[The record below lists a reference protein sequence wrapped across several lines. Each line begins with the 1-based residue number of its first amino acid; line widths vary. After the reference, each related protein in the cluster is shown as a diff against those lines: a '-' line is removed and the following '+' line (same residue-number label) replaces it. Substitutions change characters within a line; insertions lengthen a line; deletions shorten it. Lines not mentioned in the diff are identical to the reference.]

1 MFIISCPYCG
11 PRDQSEFSYGGQAH
25 ISRPLNSEE
34 LSDKEWAEFVF
45 IRDNTKGLFA
55 ERWNHAA
62 GCRKW
67 FNCLRDTATDRIYAI
82 YEMGEAP
89 PQIDAPELSTPA
101 GEPPIGSG
109 NDGTKV
115 AVTTTDRA
123 TGEPSGKGPSE

>member
-1 MFIISCPYCG
+1 MFIINCPYCG

-25 ISRPLNSEE
+25 ISRPTNGED
-34 LSDKEWAEFVF
+34 LSDQEWAEFVF

-55 ERWNHAA
+55 ERWNHSA

-67 FNCLRDTATDRIYAI
+67 FNVLRDTATDQIYAV
-82 YEMGEAP
+82 YKMDEPRPE
-89 PQIDAPELSTPA
+89 IDAPGLSTPA

-115 AVTTTDRA
+115 AVDQTA
-123 TGEPSGKGPSE
+123 EKESA

>member
-1 MFIISCPYCG
+1 MFIIECPYCG

-25 ISRPLNSEE
+25 ISRPTNSEE
-34 LSDKEWAEFVF
+34 LSDAEWAEFVF
-45 IRDNTKGLFA
+45 IRDNPKGLLA

-67 FNCLRDTATDRIYAI
+67 FNALRDTATDRIYAI
-82 YEMGEAP
+82 YEMGVPRPE
-89 PQIDAPELSTPA
+89 IDAPGLATPA

-115 AVTTTDRA
+115 AVDA
-123 TGEPSGKGPSE
+123 AAGKGAGA